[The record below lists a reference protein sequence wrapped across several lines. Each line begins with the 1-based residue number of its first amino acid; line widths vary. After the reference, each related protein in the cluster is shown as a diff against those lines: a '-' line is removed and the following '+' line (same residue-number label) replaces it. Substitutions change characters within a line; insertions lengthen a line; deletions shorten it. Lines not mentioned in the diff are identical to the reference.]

1 YKGDHAM
8 IKNALNTTLDA
19 LNDIIKK
26 EAVGCL
32 QEIAKGNLD
41 VAVTG
46 DYKGDY
52 AIIKNALNTTINDL
66 NEILGQVSMAIEQ
79 VSTGAQQVSDSS
91 QALSQGAAESAST
104 MAEITSSMQQM
115 NAQTRQNAE
124 NATQAN
130 QLAAQSRGYAE
141 KGNEQMGQ
149 MLKAMSDI
157 NESAANISNII
168 KAIDEIAFQTN
179 LLALNAAVEAARA
192 GKHGKGFT
200 VVAEEVRNL
209 AQRSAKAAKETAEM
223 IEGSIKKTEVGT
235 RIAEETSRALEEIVA
250 ESAKVTDLIS
260 EIASAS
266 KEQAMGIGQINE
278 GLNQVDQVTQQ
289 NSASS
294 EELAAASQEMNSQA
308 EMVKQALGKFKLK
321 RSVFGS
327 ALAANSP
334 GGIAPHMQ
342 HAGGQRRSTGAAS
355 RAAHNAMP
363 EVAATSPANP
373 KSVISLDDEDY
384 GKF

>member
-1 YKGDHAM
+1 
-8 IKNALNTTLDA
+8 
-19 LNDIIKK
+19 
-26 EAVGCL
+26 
-32 QEIAKGNLD
+32 
-41 VAVTG
+41 
-46 DYKGDY
+46 
-52 AIIKNALNTTINDL
+52 
-66 NEILGQVSMAIEQ
+66 
-79 VSTGAQQVSDSS
+79 
-91 QALSQGAAESAST
+91 
-104 MAEITSSMQQM
+104 
-115 NAQTRQNAE
+115 
-124 NATQAN
+124 
-130 QLAAQSRGYAE
+130 
-141 KGNEQMGQ
+141 
-149 MLKAMSDI
+149 
-157 NESAANISNII
+157 
-168 KAIDEIAFQTN
+168 
-179 LLALNAAVEAARA
+179 
-192 GKHGKGFT
+192 
-200 VVAEEVRNL
+200 
-209 AQRSAKAAKETAEM
+209 M

-235 RIAEETSRALEEIVA
+235 RIAEETSKALEEIVI

-266 KEQAMGIGQINE
+266 KEQAAGIGQINE